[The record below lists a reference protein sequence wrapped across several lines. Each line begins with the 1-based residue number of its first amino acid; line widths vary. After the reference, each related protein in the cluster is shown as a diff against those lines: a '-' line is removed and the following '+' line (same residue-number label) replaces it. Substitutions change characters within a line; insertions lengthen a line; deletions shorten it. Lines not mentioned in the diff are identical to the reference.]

1 MKLFRILLIFL
12 CTVTWLQMSLA
23 KTDPEIKALEERV
36 SKLEGYKIDIAT
48 QADARAETLKNQVQ
62 KDIKDG
68 LNEIEDAKKTL
79 DILSFVGIPV
89 TLGAF
94 LLGGIGVILYI
105 RKQVTTRISTLIEK
119 KREEIIRLVET
130 EAFDN
135 RLRNH
140 KKLLVISGD
149 EESNEGIKKFMEK
162 LKFKKV
168 IYRVAGTF
176 NDIPDHDLV
185 IFNTPNGELSQES
198 IDEFMQKSADE
209 DNCYVAYSTK
219 RLEPNP
225 RLNFSNSRFTLYHSI
240 LSTLKYSEITTLI
253 EEN

>member
-1 MKLFRILLIFL
+1 MFIWKISFTNMKLFRILLIFL

-105 RKQVTTRISTLIEK
+105 RKQVTTRISTLIE
-119 KREEIIRLVET
+119 
-130 EAFDN
+130 
-135 RLRNH
+135 
-140 KKLLVISGD
+140 
-149 EESNEGIKKFMEK
+149 
-162 LKFKKV
+162 
-168 IYRVAGTF
+168 
-176 NDIPDHDLV
+176 
-185 IFNTPNGELSQES
+185 
-198 IDEFMQKSADE
+198 
-209 DNCYVAYSTK
+209 
-219 RLEPNP
+219 
-225 RLNFSNSRFTLYHSI
+225 
-240 LSTLKYSEITTLI
+240 
-253 EEN
+253 